1 MAAILSI
8 LLLISTAQA
17 PVRYTSSNARFLQSP
32 GYVFCEKCPE
42 PSHRKH
48 LPSRQATP
56 FLLPPKI
63 VQDKKPQSLTPPPA
77 KPAPVTLQTV
87 TGRQTVFF
95 DFNSYVLKPAEKLKL
110 DGLDKK
116 SVVDVIGYTDDKGSK
131 SYNDHLAL
139 KRAAAV
145 ASYLGIS
152 VPLEGK
158 GNCCYVS
165 ADKQNLNR
173 RVEIDTKLER
183 SITK

>member
-8 LLLISTAQA
+8 FLLISTAQA
-17 PVRYTSSNARFLQSP
+17 PVRYTSSNAQFLRSP
-32 GYVFCEKCPE
+32 GYVLCEKCPE
-42 PSHRKH
+42 PSQRKR
-48 LPSRQATP
+48 LPIRLATP
-56 FLLPPKI
+56 FFLSPRI
-63 VQDKKPQSLTPPPA
+63 VPQKQSQSPAPLPA

-87 TGRQTVFF
+87 TGRQTVLF
-95 DFNSYVLKPAEKLKL
+95 DFNSCVLKPAEKLKL